1 MDPARNAI
9 FSPTDRRK
17 APPNRKR
24 TLKMSDTAETEIRR
38 QLDRWFGAWSP
49 GDKPFD
55 AEPMRSLFADDGIHV
70 VDDFGDHV
78 VTIGSFNDYAATW
91 NPVMAPIASW
101 AIRPVGRPVVHVAG
115 DLAAVT
121 FVFSGGGRMQ
131 DGTEVRIAQHGTQ
144 IWRKRQGTWVIVHE
158 HLTSD
163 KPENVEG

>member
-1 MDPARNAI
+1 MEPAWIAI
-9 FSPTDRRK
+9 FSPTDAARHH
-17 APPNRKR
+17 PPER

-38 QLDRWFGAWSP
+38 QLDRWFSAWSP
-49 GDKPFD
+49 GDSPFD
-55 AEPMRSLFADDGIHV
+55 AESMRSLFADDGIHV

-78 VTIGSFNDYAATW
+78 VTIGSFDDYVATW

-101 AIRPVGRPVVHVAG
+101 AVRQVGQPVVHVAG

-121 FVFSGGGRMQ
+121 FVFSGGGRTK
-131 DGTEVRIAQHGTQ
+131 DGDPLKIAQHGTQ
-144 IWRKRQGTWVIVHE
+144 IWRKRGGTWVIVHE